1 MHLDGRKLYL
11 ICDLTLSWKKAKKDI
26 DGVMKMPVLRNTDPT
41 GNVKKRIMWVSLYR
55 IQTVLALA

>member
-26 DGVMKMPVLRNTDPT
+26 DGVMKIPALKNTDPI
-41 GNVKKRIMWVSLYR
+41 GKVKMRIMWVSLYR
-55 IQTVLALA
+55 TLTVLALA